1 MKLMEKIL
9 SQENLKIAIKK
20 VKKNKGAPGVDK
32 MTVQEI
38 EEWFNQYQEEI
49 IHKRM
54 LNAKLNKKKNKE
66 NSQNKRKSLIKVNE

>member
-20 VKKNKGAPGVDK
+20 VKKNKV
-32 MTVQEI
+32 
-38 EEWFNQYQEEI
+38 
-49 IHKRM
+49 
-54 LNAKLNKKKNKE
+54 LNDKLNKKKNKE